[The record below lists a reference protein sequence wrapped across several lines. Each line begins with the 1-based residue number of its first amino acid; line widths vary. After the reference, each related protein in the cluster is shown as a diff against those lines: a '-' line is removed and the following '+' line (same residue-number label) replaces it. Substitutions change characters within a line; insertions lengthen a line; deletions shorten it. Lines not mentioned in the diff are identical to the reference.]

1 MNKSKKNKG
10 KKNKSKKN
18 KSKKNKI
25 KKNKILYIC
34 LNSGIIYP
42 SAIHTVRRIPL
53 VPPTS

>member
-18 KSKKNKI
+18 KCKKNKI